1 MMKKCVRSMF
11 VMMLALTMLAGC
23 AADGVQSKISA
34 KQVSAKKLDPG
45 LREAVDAAGTGVCL
59 PATVV
64 QSE

>member
-1 MMKKCVRSMF
+1 MF

-45 LREAVDAAGTGVCL
+45 EQICIDYAK
-59 PATVV
+59 P
-64 QSE
+64 

>member
-45 LREAVDAAGTGVCL
+45 EQICIDYAK
-59 PATVV
+59 P
-64 QSE
+64 